1 MKQKGVKMKAF
12 VYDKKN
18 NKTIAIIAN
27 VSLVRCI
34 KEYIQIIT
42 YDGLEFVYSCK
53 EVKTRIY
60 QN

>member
-1 MKQKGVKMKAF
+1 MKAF

-18 NKTIAIIAN
+18 NKTIAIINN

-34 KEYIQIIT
+34 KEYIQIMT